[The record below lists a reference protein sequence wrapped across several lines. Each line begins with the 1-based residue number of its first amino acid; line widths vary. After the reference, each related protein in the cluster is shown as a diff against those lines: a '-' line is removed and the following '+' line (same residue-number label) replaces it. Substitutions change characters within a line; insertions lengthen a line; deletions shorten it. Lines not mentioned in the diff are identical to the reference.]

1 MQELAEAAAQIADG
15 KGVRVPHL
23 ERTDE
28 IGVLA
33 NALQSWQ
40 DATAEREILIDQVPV
55 GVCRVDRERR
65 MPMVNVDGVLAVAA
79 PGPEQWSLILWNFA
93 RFLRSSTL
101 SIGSCR
107 FTGRT
112 ECSWLQGICSTVGG
126 TFVSSF
132 S

>member
-65 MPMVNVDGVLAVAA
+65 MPMVNLAMATML
-79 PGPEQWSLILWNFA
+79 GYTKQEL
-93 RFLRSSTL
+93 
-101 SIGSCR
+101 
-107 FTGRT
+107 TGRSILDINPPEHHART
-112 ECSWLQGICSTVGG
+112 QAGG
-126 TFVSSF
+126 PRPGRDARRAG
-132 S
+132 